1 MAEASPKK
9 KNEFDLF
16 DAFAVDLKAEEEG
29 RWFLNVR
36 PGLDLLI
43 AREGNP
49 IYQDR
54 LGDLIREEVGEDIDP
69 GEAAPEAVHRASL
82 RAVGERLLL
91 GWRYQGEPLLP
102 FQGDLL
108 EYSKANSVQVMT
120 TPEMRDFANYV
131 FRLARNAENFRKKRL
146 EGEAKN

>member
-1 MAEASPKK
+1 MADATPKK
-9 KNEFDLF
+9 KKDFDLF
-16 DAFAVDLKAEEEG
+16 DVFAVDVKAEEEG

-36 PGLDLLI
+36 PGLDLLV

-49 IYQDR
+49 TYQDR
-54 LGDLIREEVGEDIDP
+54 LGELIREEVGEDIDP
-69 GEAAPEAVHRASL
+69 GEAAPEAIHRASL

-91 GWRYQGEPLLP
+91 GWRYQGEAVLP
-102 FQGDLL
+102 FLGESL
-108 EYSKANSVQVMT
+108 EYSTENSVTIMT

-131 FRLARNAENFRKKRL
+131 FRLARNAENFRKKRI